1 MAYLQR
7 FENAYP
13 EQVLKSKK
21 TKKSIFTLF
30 PITDFFHIATQVG
43 ALGEKLLTFY
53 EIFGFI
59 TKKKDIMGLFYVLQA
74 KTLGS
79 QSNGL
84 RSRKIGMLDVQ
95 DLGWFI
101 F

>member
-43 ALGEKLLTFY
+43 ALGEKFLTFY

-59 TKKKDIMGLFYVLQA
+59 TKKDILGLFYVLQA

-79 QSNGL
+79 QSNGS
-84 RSRKIGMLDVQ
+84 RSGKIGMLDVQ

-101 F
+101 L

>member
-13 EQVLKSKK
+13 EQVLKPKQ

-43 ALGEKLLTFY
+43 ALGEKFLTFY

-59 TKKKDIMGLFYVLQA
+59 TKKGHFGPFFTFYKLKPWGANLTGRVVEKLA
-74 KTLGS
+74 C
-79 QSNGL
+79 
-84 RSRKIGMLDVQ
+84 
-95 DLGWFI
+95 
-101 F
+101 

>member
-43 ALGEKLLTFY
+43 ALGEKFLTFY

-59 TKKKDIMGLFYVLQA
+59 TKKGHF
-74 KTLGS
+74 GPF
-79 QSNGL
+79 L
-84 RSRKIGMLDVQ
+84 RFTS
-95 DLGWFI
+95 
-101 F
+101 